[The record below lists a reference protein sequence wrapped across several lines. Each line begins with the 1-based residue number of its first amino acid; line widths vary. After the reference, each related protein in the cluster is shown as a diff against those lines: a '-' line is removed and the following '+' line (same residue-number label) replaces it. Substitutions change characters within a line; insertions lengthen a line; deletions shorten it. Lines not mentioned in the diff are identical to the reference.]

1 MRRLTVGMARALRWG
16 NWSAMPVQPARRLL
30 RERLWTPSG
39 RTPRQLRNAR
49 VKVLGSAILLAVLV
63 VAAVGLLV

>member
-1 MRRLTVGMARALRWG
+1 
-16 NWSAMPVQPARRLL
+16 MPVRPDRRLL
-30 RERLWTPSG
+30 RQRLWTLPG

-63 VAAVGLLV
+63 LAAFGLLV